1 MGHCFNSKRKGSTKC
16 LIMAATKL
24 RPTFAFRKRL
34 EFLASGKLHLKDSVN
49 TITFSYTTSDKS
61 CIGLRCVTASDC
73 LMPQASHIFILNT
86 QRQFISKELP
96 PIQYKNPEVQMVLF
110 KNAHHYK
117 FPAVKIYYSVFI
129 VMNSAHCIL
138 YQVLFDAAGNG
149 RCVMLDV
156 EGKQP
161 DAILAELTAI
171 AGKTE

>member
-1 MGHCFNSKRKGSTKC
+1 
-16 LIMAATKL
+16 MAATKL

-61 CIGLRCVTASDC
+61 CIGLR
-73 LMPQASHIFILNT
+73 
-86 QRQFISKELP
+86 QFISKELP

-117 FPAVKIYYSVFI
+117 FPAVKIYYR
-129 VMNSAHCIL
+129 
-138 YQVLFDAAGNG
+138 NG

-171 AGKTE
+171 AGKTEEQMLKAQRALEYNPSHFGDARRGRLCICEIPGQVPCPAKIPIKNVHHPWHKKPES